1 MIGRSTPRDSLDELD
16 GRRNMATVFCYM
28 DRVGRD
34 RRRCRFGSA
43 SPSISPIPLVEPSAR
58 LAETG
63 RKQWRA
69 LVLLTTLQR
78 FENAWRRYDASA
90 GDRRTTRQPSR

>member
-16 GRRNMATVFCYM
+16 GRRNKATVFCYM
-28 DRVGRD
+28 DRPVTGD
-34 RRRCRFGSA
+34 AVVFGSA

-69 LVLLTTLQR
+69 LVLLMILPQ
-78 FENAWRRYDASA
+78 FENASRSYDASA
-90 GDRRTTRQPSR
+90 GNVPGTSRPNR